1 MNTLK
6 RIYVIAYI
14 IGAVQLTVIGVQGL
28 VDQHHMLASLGVM
41 MTTLPIVVVL
51 TLALFTQRVA
61 RTSANFPSLLM
72 LRIRATP
79 IFRAGRM

>member
-41 MTTLPIVVVL
+41 MTALPIVIVL
-51 TLALFTQRVA
+51 TMALITQRMA
-61 RTSANFPSLLM
+61 RTSANLPILLV
-72 LRIRATP
+72 LG
-79 IFRAGRM
+79 FVG